1 METNQEKNHVQVAE
15 IQLSYKTKVKPSER
29 PKINS
34 SKDAYNIL
42 LQTWDDDKIEF
53 VEQFKVLLINRANH
67 VLGIVAISTGGM
79 TGTVADPK
87 IIFASALKAN
97 ACSLILAHNHPSG
110 NRQPSQADIDLS
122 RKVREGGKLLEIQV
136 LDHII
141 VTTEGYTSLSDE
153 GLM

>member
-122 RKVREGGKLLEIQV
+122 RKVREGGKLLE
-136 LDHII
+136 
-141 VTTEGYTSLSDE
+141 
-153 GLM
+153 